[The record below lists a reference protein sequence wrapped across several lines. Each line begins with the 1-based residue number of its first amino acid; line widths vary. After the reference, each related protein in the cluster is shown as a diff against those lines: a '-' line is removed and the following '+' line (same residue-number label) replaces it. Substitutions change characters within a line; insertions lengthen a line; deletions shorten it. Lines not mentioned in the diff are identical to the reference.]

1 MEHLRRTSKIE
12 AIHAFM
18 NELKEEK
25 QSLSKV
31 DIYRKYESVLKC
43 IRPLD
48 IFYLPM
54 HQNDTA
60 LSIETIKKQAGKF
73 VNAFGHGLEENQPS
87 SYDAYVFTFMLKE
100 NSLIEE
106 HLNQIKPWLD
116 KAVIKMHKKDIL
128 RALEKCLSFE
138 QNFLKREMILYPVLE
153 KKLPTTKPLQV
164 LWSLH
169 DDARTTLKKLLVM
182 LRNDDFILNDFIMMI
197 GLYYHLIFTLNRIE
211 RLILFPV
218 ADQLLD
224 TETKN
229 DLFEE
234 SRAYGYVFID
244 SLPKTKSKTSK
255 LTIENGFI
263 KTTTG
268 ALSIEQFKG
277 VMSFMPF
284 DITFVDERDK
294 VTYFNDR
301 KERHFP
307 RSPSIIGRLVKHCHP
322 PKSVHIVEEILDAFK
337 QGNKDMAEF
346 WIKYKTSL
354 IYISYYAVRDE
365 HKQYLGTL
373 EVSQDVTHI
382 QTLEGEQRF
391 VKWT

>member
-1 MEHLRRTSKIE
+1 MEFIKDKLKIE
-12 AIHAFM
+12 SIHAFM
-18 NELKEEK
+18 NDLEDKHG
-25 QSLSKV
+25 SSSKV
-31 DIYRKYESVLKC
+31 EVYRTYESVLKS
-43 IRPLD
+43 IRAMD

-54 HQNDTA
+54 YQDDSL

-87 SYDAYVFTFMLKE
+87 SYDAYIFTYMLKE
-100 NSLIEE
+100 NRRVED
-106 HLNQIKPWLD
+106 HLNRIKPWLE
-116 KAVIKMHKKDIL
+116 KSMIETHKYDIL
-128 RALEKCLSFE
+128 KSLEKCLSFE
-138 QNFLKREMILYPVLE
+138 QKFLKREMILYPALE
-153 KKLPTTKPLQV
+153 IKLPTRRPLQV

-182 LRNDDFILNDFIMMI
+182 LRKDDFVLNDFIMMI
-197 GLYYHLIFTLNRIE
+197 GYYYHLMFTLNRNE

-224 TETKN
+224 IETKK

-234 SRAYGYVFID
+234 SKAYGYVFID
-244 SLPKTKSKTSK
+244 TLPETESKNFKS
-255 LTIENGFI
+255 TIENGHI
-263 KTTTG
+263 KTKTG
-268 ALSIEQFKG
+268 ALSIKQFKG

-284 DITFVDERDK
+284 DITFVDEKDK

-307 RSPSIIGRLVKHCHP
+307 RNPSIIGRLVKHCHP
-322 PKSVHIVEEILDAFK
+322 PKSVHIVEEILNAFK
-337 QGNKDMAEF
+337 QGDKDMAEF

-365 HKQYLGTL
+365 DKRYIGTL

-382 QTLEGEQRF
+382 QALEGEQRL